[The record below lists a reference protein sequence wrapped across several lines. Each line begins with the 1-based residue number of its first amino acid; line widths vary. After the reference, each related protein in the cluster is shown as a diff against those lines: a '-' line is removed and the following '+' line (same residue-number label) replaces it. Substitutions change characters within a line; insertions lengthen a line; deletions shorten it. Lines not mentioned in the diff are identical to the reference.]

1 MAADKN
7 TTKIIDL
14 KIKDGEALDSIA
26 KLSKELDLQKRKIKE
41 LNDETKAGNT
51 LSKEQKE
58 DMLLAAASSKQLQK
72 EISQQTGILKNN
84 AAESRAVSGSLKEM
98 RAEYNTLKVSYE
110 GLSKVQRDA
119 LIPQMKEIKNRI
131 EEADKA
137 VGNYS
142 SSVGGY
148 EQAITNALPGFG
160 KFQQVISGLGISAD
174 QSAKVMAGNVVTSL
188 KAVGGSMKALMANPL
203 IAGIAVILAT
213 ILAIKEAINKNQQA
227 MDALQKIAAPFSLVI
242 DSLFRGLGELVGVMA
257 EGIAKF
263 MQFIIPAN
271 GALNDSI
278 KAQKIL
284 QEIRK
289 EDIMDLELNSK
300 GNLKVAE
307 LRDKL
312 LQKETYSAKQ
322 RIQFA
327 KDIKAE
333 LQRQADDEA
342 KDAREK
348 VRAFELQNALALRN
362 MKRMEDETVRTG
374 KLYSLKS
381 KNAAENTVL
390 TDEELLQYQQLKSA
404 VENIRAAEF
413 DRGRNATKAT
423 NTAIAEINN
432 EASAAKKTEAER
444 KKAYEETAKRKIELQ
459 RSISQQVE
467 DASISLI
474 SDEKEREIAES
485 NAKYERQIAAAKLQ
499 LATDK
504 DLTVAAKKDLND
516 IILLLDQKKIL
527 DVTAI
532 EDKYAASKEK
542 KELAELAAQS
552 DLELKYINEQIEIRK
567 KADETEAE
575 RKKTMLALNAQNEY
589 DLKQIQA
596 KSQAEADR
604 MALDEEYNQKMEAAK
619 KVGAD
624 TVAIEE
630 WYAKAKIQIK
640 KAEIDNSLGL
650 ASQFTGNIAAIFGK
664 QTKVGKMAASAQ
676 IAIDTIKAAITSYN
690 ALASIPI
697 VGIPL
702 GIAAAAATVAAGNS
716 AIKKVWKVQSG
727 LPGDSGGGGSPVA
740 ASPAA
745 MPSTPAQPNYTTTT
759 LNLGGSDAVNRG
771 GQSSQSDAIKSAIKE
786 AYASMPAPVVKVSDI
801 QSATVQADNIKNV
814 SVI

>member
-7 TTKIIDL
+7 VTKIIDL
-14 KIKDGEALDSIA
+14 KIKGDEALGTID
-26 KLSKELDLQKRKIKE
+26 KLTKELEIQKNKLKE
-41 LNDETKAGNT
+41 LNEVAKTANG
-51 LSKEQKE
+51 LSKDQKE

-72 EISQQTGILKNN
+72 EITAQTNVLKNN
-84 AAESRAVSGSLKEM
+84 VSEVRGSIGSLQEM
-98 RAEYNTLKVSYE
+98 RAQYNTLKTTYE

-119 LIPQMKEIKNRI
+119 LIPQMKELKNRI

-142 SSVGGY
+142 SSASGY

-160 KFQQVISGLGISAD
+160 KFQQMMSGLGITADASA
-174 QSAKVMAGNVVTSL
+174 QVMAKNVVMSL
-188 KAVGGSMKALMANPL
+188 RAVGNSMKALMANPL

-263 MQFIIPAN
+263 VEFIIPAN

-284 QEIRK
+284 QQIRK
-289 EDIMDLELNSK
+289 EDILDLELNSK

-374 KLYSLKS
+374 KLFSLKS

-390 TDEELLQYQQLKSA
+390 TDKELLEYQQLKSA
-404 VENIRAAEF
+404 VDNIKAAEF
-413 DRGRNATKAT
+413 DRSRFVTKAT

-432 EASAAKKTEAER
+432 EKDAAKRSEAEKRKEYAETAER
-444 KKAYEETAKRKIELQ
+444 KKAKQIEA
-459 RSISQQVE
+459 E
-467 DASISLI
+467 N
-474 SDEKEREIAES
+474 DEKEAAIKATAAALKAEEKRLAGILFYEQEFYDDELALDNEMAKRLNKQREDADKLMFENSRAIAEMNGLAIFDFQKS
-485 NAKYERQIAAAKLQ
+485 ELSRQM
-499 LATDK
+499 
-504 DLTVAAKKDLND
+504 
-516 IILLLDQKKIL
+516 
-527 DVTAI
+527 
-532 EDKYAASKEK
+532 
-542 KELAELAAQS
+542 
-552 DLELKYINEQIEIRK
+552 DLELSNTLLTEDEKALIRERYRQEDLNLEEQ
-567 KADETEAE
+567 
-575 RKKTMLALNAQNEY
+575 KTNAKLN
-589 DLKQIQA
+589 
-596 KSQAEADR
+596 
-604 MALDEEYNQKMEAAK
+604 
-619 KVGAD
+619 
-624 TVAIEE
+624 
-630 WYAKAKIQIK
+630 
-640 KAEIDNSLGL
+640 L
-650 ASQFTGNIAAIFGK
+650 ASQFVKSLGGIFDEGTIAAKGI
-664 QTKVGKMAASAQ
+664 ASVQ
-676 IAIDTIKAAITSYN
+676 IAIDGISGAFAAYN
-690 ALASIPI
+690 SM
-697 VGIPL
+697 VKSGIPAPFNF
-702 GIAAAAATVAAGNS
+702 IAGGVAAAATAASTGVAIS
-716 AIKKVWKVQSG
+716 KVWAVKK
-727 LPGDSGGGGSPVA
+727 PTGGAPPATPSAVSPV
-740 ASPAA
+740 SV
-745 MPSTPAQPNYTTTT
+745 PSVPVQPNYKTTT

-801 QSATVQADNIKNV
+801 QSATIQAGNIKNV